1 MPKQHDVV
9 GHGVITT
16 YYDNVNINFTDGVNN
31 YKCIPKSVNSKD
43 NNILFDVVRTSIPDQ
58 DIKKELLGLVK
69 DIMHAEPFI
78 FTYNASQKKFIG
90 VKNNSTYYAMILF
103 NKIIVIEK
111 GRYYSVIDKYLRNKL
126 SKLSRN
132 LYMLKLKMKG
142 LL

>member
-1 MPKQHDVV
+1 MQKQHEVV
-9 GHGVITT
+9 GHGVIKS
-16 YYDNVNINFTDGVNN
+16 YSYMIDIKFTDGVNN

-43 NNILFDVVRTSIPDQ
+43 NILFDVIKTSVPDQ
-58 DIKKELLGLVK
+58 DIKTELLGLVR
-69 DIMHAEPFI
+69 DVMHAEPFI
-78 FTYNASQKKFIG
+78 FTYNASKKKFIG
-90 VKNNSTYYAMILF
+90 MKGNITYYAMVLF

-111 GRYYSVIDKYLRNKL
+111 ERYYSVIDKYLRNKL